1 MNLACVATK
10 RNHALIYRK
19 VPSFI
24 RSLRERAGTTQT
36 ELGTRMGTSQVF
48 IARCESGSRRV
59 DVAEFIEITRA
70 LGIDPVDAFRELAK
84 HR

>member
-24 RSLRERAGTTQT
+24 RLLRERAGMTQT

-59 DVAEFIEITRA
+59 DIAEFIAIARA
-70 LGIDPVDAFRELAK
+70 LRMDPVDAFMELAK
-84 HR
+84 GR